1 MAEVAALVD
10 VGSDV
15 GVDGFSSL
23 CGHGEGVAGFAVVAR
38 RGYFLLLP
46 LGCHHFV
53 DLVVVVVGWGWEVAL
68 VLLVVGAF

>member
-1 MAEVAALVD
+1 MVEVAALVD

-15 GVDGFSSL
+15 GVDGSSSL
-23 CGHGEGVAGFAVVAR
+23 CGHDEGVAGFAAVAR
-38 RGYFLLLP
+38 RGYILLLP